1 MGYNSR
7 LDTIQAVVGNW
18 LIPKTQEIAKARIKN
33 AKHFDEGLKHISG
46 IKIPPRPENFTIVY
60 HLYMVFASKRN
71 ALLKFLIE
79 NGIEAKVHYP
89 TPIYLQPALK
99 SLGYRLGD
107 FPVTDK
113 HADNLISFPCDQHL
127 TVNEIDFVID
137 KVGEFYS

>member
-1 MGYNSR
+1 
-7 LDTIQAVVGNW
+7 
-18 LIPKTQEIAKARIKN
+18 
-33 AKHFDEGLKHISG
+33 
-46 IKIPPRPENFTIVY
+46 
-60 HLYMVFASKRN
+60 MVFASKRN

-107 FPVTDK
+107 FPVTDR

-137 KVGEFYS
+137 KS